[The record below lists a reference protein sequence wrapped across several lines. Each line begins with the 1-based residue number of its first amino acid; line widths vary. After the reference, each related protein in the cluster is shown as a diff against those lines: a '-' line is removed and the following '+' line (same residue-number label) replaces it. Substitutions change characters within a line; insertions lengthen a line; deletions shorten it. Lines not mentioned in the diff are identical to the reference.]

1 MLTPVWRDQN
11 IYQQDHSWYTMAIT
25 FVGYSSGEK
34 RMSMVLEMPVMTT
47 SAAERAQLLPERLH
61 AAYQDLFALL
71 KQQYRFAD
79 DAHIFAFLRQHS
91 HLIPVKQEGWSA
103 VSQIFL

>member
-1 MLTPVWRDQN
+1 
-11 IYQQDHSWYTMAIT
+11 
-25 FVGYSSGEK
+25 
-34 RMSMVLEMPVMTT
+34 MSMVLEMPVMTT

-79 DAHIFAFLRQHS
+79 DARIFAFFAPAQLTDSRFARGKS
-91 HLIPVKQEGWSA
+91 GRFADLW
-103 VSQIFL
+103 